1 MSTNNKVET
10 SSLLPNGAHRYIH
23 HQQQRSSISSND
35 DGDDDDDDD
44 DDNPYQDEDYDT
56 TKLVSLVAVA
66 AAAAA
71 SLGYD
76 VGIMAAAI
84 QPLHRELGLTD
95 VQKEVTMG
103 SLNFIAAPGALVGG
117 HVADAYGRKAT
128 VIVCSVLF
136 VVGTVIMAAAENFAF
151 LLAGRIV
158 LGLGVGVSFVVAPLY
173 LTEVAPTHL
182 RGSLNT
188 FFDMAI
194 NSGILLGYVVGLAVD
209 LVLSPRGFSDDT
221 QWRVMIALG
230 LVLPAI
236 VLIFLTRLPESPR
249 WLVLKEQSEEAV
261 SVLRDLGNGE
271 AQAKETVEGIEKE
284 LRRTARKKRRIDA
297 EGRGQRGIC
306 GWFRSPKIRLA
317 TELGFWQQ
325 VTGTE
330 AILYYSADFLAQAGL
345 ESMTERLLGNCGV
358 GICKLLPE
366 LVAMQFIDRVGRRP
380 LMLASTALLAITM
393 LGLAASFYFNWSP
406 VVVVTL
412 LCAVMTSFSIGVGPF
427 SFLVAA
433 ENLSTRERSTGM
445 TLCAASSRVTSGIVA
460 MTAVSLRSVLGD
472 VGFFGL
478 YAALAAVSGLLF
490 YYPSLP
496 EGSQKSLEEMNNDD
510 IDPDDDKMHDE
521 KSTTAKG
528 KALNDYGTNRV

>member
-1 MSTNNKVET
+1 MPPNNEVET
-10 SSLLPNGAHRYIH
+10 ASFLPNGDRRYIH
-23 HQQQRSSISSND
+23 LQQSTNSSNNDD
-35 DGDDDDDDD
+35 DG
-44 DDNPYQDEDYDT
+44 PYQDEDYDT
-56 TKLVSLVAVA
+56 TKLVWLVGAA

-84 QPLHRELGLTD
+84 QPLHHELGLTG
-95 VQKEVTMG
+95 VQKEVT
-103 SLNFIAAPGALVGG
+103 
-117 HVADAYGRKAT
+117 GRKAT
-128 VIVCSVLF
+128 VAVCSLLF
-136 VVGTVIMAAAENFAF
+136 VVGTVLMAAAENFAY

-158 LGLGVGVSFVVAPLY
+158 LGLGVGVSFVAAPLY

-188 FFDMAI
+188 LFDMAI
-194 NSGILLGYVVGLAVD
+194 NSGILLGYVVGLAVEV
-209 LVLSPRGFSDDT
+209 LLSPRGFSDDVK
-221 QWRVMIALG
+221 WRVMIALG

-249 WLVLKEQSEEAV
+249 WLVLKEKSDEATK
-261 SVLRDLGNGE
+261 VLQELGNSE
-271 AQAKETVEGIEKE
+271 TQAKETVQGIERE
-284 LRRTARKKRRIDA
+284 VRRTARKQHRTDQD
-297 EGRGQRGIC
+297 GSDSRGC
-306 GWFRSPKIRLA
+306 CHWFRSPGMRLA
-317 TELGFWQQ
+317 AELGFWQQ

-345 ESMTERLLGNCGV
+345 KSMSERLLGNCGV

-366 LVAMQFIDRVGRRP
+366 LVAMQFVDKIGRRP
-380 LMLASTALLAITM
+380 LMLTSTALLTITTAC
-393 LGLAASFYFNWSP
+393 LAASFYWHWSP
-406 VVVVTL
+406 VVVVIL

-460 MTAVSLRSVLGD
+460 MTAVSLRSALGD

-490 YYPSLP
+490 YYPVLP
-496 EGSQKSLEEMNNDD
+496 EGSQKSLEEITNNDD
-510 IDPDDDKMHDE
+510 DDEGKHEQKSFLAD
-521 KSTTAKG
+521 KSTPT
-528 KALNDYGTNRV
+528 DYGTNHV